1 MATKRNSYKLALK
14 SQNSFATLMFKKQN
28 DPEYGFPQLLE
39 FCKKVFKKQSIHDT
53 IIYSPYFEHE
63 NELGNYITDSA
74 ENRKEFEKVFEDCLN
89 FNLPTAD
96 QIAIYNAYSIGPS
109 KIDLFIQ
116 VVFYSLRKIDEK
128 HDVNLLLNEK
138 ISLIYSK

>member
-1 MATKRNSYKLALK
+1 MVTKRNSRKLALK
-14 SQNSFATLMFKKQN
+14 LQNAFATLMFKKQN

-53 IIYSPYFEHE
+53 IIYSPYFAHE
-63 NELGNYITDSA
+63 IELRNYIMASTK
-74 ENRKEFEKVFEDCLN
+74 NRKEFEKVCEDCIELN
-89 FNLPTAD
+89 FPIPD
-96 QIAIYNAYSIGPS
+96 QMTIFEAYSIGPS
-109 KIDLFIQ
+109 MVDLFIQ

-128 HDVNLLLNEK
+128 YNINLLQHEQ